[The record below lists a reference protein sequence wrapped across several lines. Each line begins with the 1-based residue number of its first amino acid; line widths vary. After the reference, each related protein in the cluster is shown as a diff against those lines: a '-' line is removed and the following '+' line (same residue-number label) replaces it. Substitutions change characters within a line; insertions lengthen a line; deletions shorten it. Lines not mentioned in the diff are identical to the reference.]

1 MTPGYPQNSIFASFS
16 GKELIMPESASL
28 PLKIQIP
35 DITQNISLC
44 NSCSVA
50 LTPGYY
56 VISYYIS
63 TVMKRHGFIKLTP
76 IFNDCKQTM
85 YTAYA
90 EAEKRKEI
98 LVISRYFII
107 EIPTGSTLFF
117 AWHSS
122 AGVSKINMNL
132 SIEKLYR
139 Q

>member
-1 MTPGYPQNSIFASFS
+1 
-16 GKELIMPESASL
+16 MPERASL
-28 PLKIQIP
+28 PLKMEIP
-35 DITQNISLC
+35 DITHNISLC
-44 NSCSVA
+44 DSSSVA

-63 TVMKRHGFIKLTP
+63 TVMRKQGFIKLTP

-90 EAEKRKEI
+90 EAGKRKEM
-98 LVISRYFII
+98 LVIARYFII
-107 EIPTGSTLFF
+107 EIPAVSRLFF

-122 AGVSKINMNL
+122 AGVSRINMNL
-132 SIEKLYR
+132 SIVKLYR